1 MILEVATLNI
11 KAGLSTDFEKA
22 FSEAQKIIA
31 SMDGY
36 NSHQLKK
43 CMEKTD
49 KDILLVNWETLES
62 HTKGFRSSAAYQD
75 WKKLLHHFY
84 EPFTIFEHYEEIK
97 NN

>member
-11 KAGLSTDFEKA
+11 KAGLSADFEKA

-43 CMEKTD
+43 CIER
-49 KDILLVNWETLES
+49 N
-62 HTKGFRSSAAYQD
+62 R
-75 WKKLLHHFY
+75 
-84 EPFTIFEHYEEIK
+84 
-97 NN
+97 